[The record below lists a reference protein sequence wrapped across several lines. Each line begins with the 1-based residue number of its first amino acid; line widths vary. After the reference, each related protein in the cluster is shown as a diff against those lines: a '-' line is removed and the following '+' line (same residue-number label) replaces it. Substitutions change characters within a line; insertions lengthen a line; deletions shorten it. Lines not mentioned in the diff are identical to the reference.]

1 VKREWR
7 EERSGA
13 RIPPADIYN
22 KTKKLTFN
30 DKQNLKINSFSG

>member
-1 VKREWR
+1 MKGEWR

-13 RIPPADIYN
+13 RIPPPDIYD
-22 KTKKLTFN
+22 KTKKLTFI